1 MMRATQQ
8 NVLLIIVI
16 IVPLRFGSP
25 TELKTFSGQGSN
37 QTEPTREVKPK
48 TKANQ
53 TKWLE

>member
-1 MMRATQQ
+1 MRATQQ

-37 QTEPTREVKPK
+37 QTEPTRAVKPK